1 MERNARVI
9 LVSSF
14 VLFTLVALFTFYR
27 WIANPVS
34 ESSNVEGQV
43 QFEGSVSGL
52 AIGSE
57 VRYLG
62 VPVGRV
68 AAIALSKALPGRVD
82 VTVSNSQAIP
92 AAAEL
97 VGVLTPLGITGL
109 SVIELQERSQ
119 DMPGFAVDAGVIP
132 GYPSLLN
139 QLSGSASTIA
149 QSVNTTL
156 TRVNALLDEKMIDDL
171 GATVGQ
177 LRILSRNLAASTGD
191 IETLVGSATR
201 VSLELERTLP
211 QVRGLAKRLENDLI
225 PSISSAGQSVQSVSE
240 VVSVAVQEN
249 SEQLQRVMRKDLPT
263 LVGLTDELAR
273 TLREFNKMVGNIN
286 EEPGA
291 LFYGEQVREVE
302 IGLE

>member
-9 LVSSF
+9 LVASF
-14 VLFTLVALFTFYR
+14 VLFTLLALFAFYR
-27 WIANPVS
+27 WIANPVDANS
-34 ESSNVEGQV
+34 DIEHRV
-43 QFEGSVSGL
+43 QFQGSVSGL

-68 AAIALSKALPGRVD
+68 AAIALSKTLPGRVD
-82 VTVSNSQAIP
+82 VRVSSSQEIP
-92 AAAEL
+92 AAVEL

-109 SVIELQERSQ
+109 SVIELQEHSQ
-119 DMPGFAVDAGVIP
+119 DMPGFEVDAGVIP
-132 GYPSLLN
+132 GYPSLLS

-149 QSVNTTL
+149 LSVNTTL
-156 TRVNALLDEKMIDDL
+156 AKVNTLLDEKMIADL

-177 LRILSRNLAASTGD
+177 LRALSQNLAASSGD

-211 QVRGLAKRLENDLI
+211 QVRGLAKRLEQDLI
-225 PSISSAGQSVQSVSE
+225 PSVSNAGKSLQSVSE
-240 VVSVAVQEN
+240 VVSVAVQDN
-249 SEQLQRVMRKDLPT
+249 SEQLQRVLRNDLPT

-302 IGLE
+302 IVLE